1 MAQAE
6 AVLSS
11 GGKKTIVILKIE
23 FKIESASVVTTMN
36 ENKRSLFK
44 SKKFYIL
51 VIMSLL
57 VAGGVSIG
65 LYLYRQSQQPKAV
78 VVPTVQVAKND
89 TLQLPS
95 FINTTAIY
103 TPPTS
108 ATKYVSNDGSDSAN
122 GDSVAAPYKTI
133 CKAIASTGAGGSII
147 LRGGVYR
154 EGSGGDGGC
163 GGYKVGKKIN
173 IQSYKDERAW
183 VKGSLIAN
191 NWQADGA
198 NRWKTSWP
206 YLSNL
211 ESTVPEANRDAIGPS
226 NPLGGD
232 AAMVFINGMSLKQV
246 GSLAAVTTGTFYA
259 DRSSKTLHIGTNP
272 SGNTVEATAFP
283 RFIYFT
289 SSATGSTV
297 SGVGF
302 AQFGSS
308 WNQSTNP
315 GALLLQAESIK
326 LDNTVFSQNAAWGV
340 AMISGK
346 QTLRNSVL
354 SYNGHDGVLGNRM
367 DGSVLENNVFD
378 RNNTEKL
385 GTEACSASCTAAG
398 VKIAHSDGLTIRNNT
413 FSNNSGYGFWC
424 DLTCQN
430 LTFVNNTSHSNSKA
444 GIFYEVSSVAIIAS
458 NLIYDNKT
466 SGIRIA
472 GSDRVRIY
480 NNTLVNNGVNA
491 NGLESAIGIYDDTR
505 APEPYGQAR
514 GVTWNTSQ
522 VEIVNN
528 LMAYNTASPF
538 IDIRKSAQVSA
549 ESMISKMSSNAYYRK
564 STSQPS
570 IVIRRAG
577 ASQTNAT
584 TLSAAVNAKIESS
597 QSISNDTNGALFTG
611 KAYAVDSSSAVYQ
624 RAETIPADILSAIGN
639 PAGPYS
645 IGYLGSSQLTVPG
658 TPPTVPV
665 DPSDPNVQPAPAPA
679 PPVADPSAPSVK
691 VTAPSQSE
699 QVKGVY
705 ILKADAS
712 DNKAVSKVE
721 FYVNGYLIGADTVA
735 PYQVGWT
742 STLAKDGTYPVTAI
756 AYDAAGNKTVSSP
769 VTVTSKNTVSLD
781 ISLTQ
786 PTDNQT
792 IGANGKYPLKA
803 DVSGSAK
810 VTKVEFYV
818 NGYSIG
824 ADASAPYQVYWNNTG
839 VTNGKYPVVAKAY
852 VEDGRVVVSKT
863 VTINL
868 KK

>member
-1 MAQAE
+1 MYEEKQ
-6 AVLSS
+6 S
-11 GGKKTIVILKIE
+11 
-23 FKIESASVVTTMN
+23 FF
-36 ENKRSLFK
+36 R
-44 SKKFYIL
+44 SKKFY
-51 VIMSLL
+51 VSL
-57 VAGGVSIG
+57 AIG
-65 LYLYRQSQQPKAV
+65 LSVVIAVGVGVYFYRHSQQPKAA
-78 VVPTVQVAKND
+78 VVPTVQVAKTD

-103 TPPTS
+103 NPPVS
-108 ATKYVSNDGSDSAN
+108 STKYVSPDGNDSAN
-122 GDSVAAPYKTI
+122 GDTITTPYKTI
-133 CKAIASTGAGGSII
+133 CKAIASTGAGGSIV

-154 EGSGGDGGC
+154 EGSGGNGGC
-163 GGYKVGKKIN
+163 SSYKVGKKLN

-183 VKGSLIAN
+183 VKGSLVAT
-191 NWQADGA
+191 NWHADGGS
-198 NRWKTSWP
+198 RWKTSWP

-246 GSLAAVTTGTFYA
+246 GSLAEVTTGTFYA
-259 DRSSKTLHIGTNP
+259 DRSAKTLYIGTNP
-272 SGNTVEATAFP
+272 SGATVEATAFP

-289 SSATGSTV
+289 SGAAGSAV

-315 GALLLQAESIK
+315 GALLLQAESIT
-326 LDNTVFSQNAAWGV
+326 LDNIVFSQNAAWGV

-367 DGSVLENNVFD
+367 DGSLLENNVFD

-385 GTEACSASCTAAG
+385 GTESCSASCTAAG
-398 VKIAHSDGLTIRNNT
+398 VKIAHTDGLTIRNNT

-466 SGIRIA
+466 SGIRLA

-480 NNTLVNNGVNA
+480 NNTLINNGVSA
-491 NGLESAIGIYDDTR
+491 NGLEGAIGVYDDTR
-505 APEPYGQAR
+505 APEPYGQAK

-528 LMAYNTASPF
+528 LMAYNSLSPF
-538 IDIRKSAQVSA
+538 VDIRKSAQVPA
-549 ESMISKMSSNAYYRK
+549 ESMVSKMSSNAYYRK
-564 STSQPS
+564 SAQQPNV
-570 IVIRRAG
+570 IIRRAG
-577 ASQTNAT
+577 TSQLNAT
-584 TLSAAVNAKIESS
+584 NLPAAVAAKVESA
-597 QSISNDTNGALFTG
+597 QSISSDTNEALFVG
-611 KAYAVDSSSAVYQ
+611 KNYLLDPSSAAYH
-624 RAETIPADILSAIGN
+624 RAEAIPADILTAIGN

-658 TPPTVPV
+658 TPPAAPS
-665 DPSDPNVQPAPAPA
+665 DPSDPSVQPAPAPT
-679 PPVADPSAPSVK
+679 PVSSDTSAPSVK
-691 VTAPSQSE
+691 VTAPAPSE

-712 DNKAVSKVE
+712 DNKGVTKVE
-721 FYVNGYLIGADTVA
+721 FYVNGYLIGADTSV
-735 PYQVGWT
+735 PYQVGWS

-756 AYDAAGNKTVSSP
+756 AYDATGNKTTSAQ
-769 VTVTSKNTVSLD
+769 VTVISKNTITLSA
-781 ISLTQ
+781 SLTQ

-792 IGANGKYPLKA
+792 IGASGKYPLKA
-803 DVSGSAK
+803 DISGSVK
-810 VTKVEFYV
+810 VVKVEFYI
-818 NGYSIG
+818 NNYLIG
-824 ADASAPYQVYWNNTG
+824 ADTAAPYEIYWNNTG
-839 VTNGKYPVVAKAY
+839 VVNGKYPVVVKAY
-852 VEDGRVVVSKT
+852 ANDGRVVTSKT